1 MSRIRNVKGHITEVV
16 GGDYKIYSASD
27 IVESATDKFHE
38 TAGEGFFFGE
48 PEDPPTSPDNPAK
61 KPLELIVHFRRPD
74 DYNGEFGFDWMRDD
88 YKDICSNF
96 DELGRDYESMKIY
109 GKPYYVPWLA
119 IFPDD
124 HNDHKQQSEKG
135 IRLKLEIESL
145 NNSEDN
151 IGTKIGL
158 STSSPFLLVN
168 PTEIDS
174 QKSSHIIEI
183 RCTEKIADDK
193 IFIEARDLASQN
205 LVGKLNILR
214 NDSIYRFTL
223 FLIRLLDDPD
233 KAENEEEKS
242 AIERANECYL
252 GHIND
257 DWINS
262 VADRVNNFGLNQALI
277 KCDVVFKDIKIDS
290 KDWIKN
296 GYLTE
301 DKRIIETS
309 FREAIKPL
317 CENNGVSVFLC
328 GFLSKGFSSGA
339 AWAGTKPTTL
349 NYVICPQYIDSDG
362 SSYAKRILLH
372 EIGHVL
378 GLGHTFGNDN
388 TYKLQMLKTDNIMD
402 YPVDPENQE
411 NLNPFDRITFS
422 RRQWLKMQEEIVSYH
437 GNKE

>member
-1 MSRIRNVKGHITEVV
+1 MSRIRNVKGHITEMV

-38 TAGEGFFFGE
+38 TADEGLFFGE
-48 PEDPPTSPDNPAK
+48 PEDPPTPPDNPAK
-61 KPLELIVHFRRPD
+61 KKSELIVHFRRPD
-74 DYNGEFGFDWMRDD
+74 DYDGEFGFDWMRDD
-88 YKDICSNF
+88 YRDICSNF
-96 DELGRDYESMKIY
+96 DELEKDYESMKIY
-109 GKPYYVPWLA
+109 GKTYYVPWLS
-119 IFPDD
+119 IFPD
-124 HNDHKQQSEKG
+124 DHKQQSEKG
-135 IRLKLEIESL
+135 IRLKLEVESL

-158 STSSPFLLVN
+158 STSSPSLLVN

-174 QKSSHIIEI
+174 QESSHIIEI

-214 NDSIYRFTL
+214 NDSRYHFTL

-242 AIERANECYL
+242 KIERANEICL
-252 GHIND
+252 GDVND
-257 DWINS
+257 DWVNS
-262 VADRVNNFGLNQALI
+262 VADRVNNFGVNQALI

-290 KDWIKN
+290 KDWIKK

-301 DKRIIETS
+301 DKRIINSS
-309 FREAIKPL
+309 FHEAIKPL
-317 CENNGVSVFLC
+317 CEDKGVFAFLC
-328 GFLSKGFSSGA
+328 GFLTKDFSSGA
-339 AWAGTKPTTL
+339 AWAGTEPTTS
-349 NYVICPQYIDSDG
+349 NYIVCPQYIYSDG
-362 SSYAKRILLH
+362 ADYAKRILLH

-378 GLGHTFGNDN
+378 GLRHTFDERN
-388 TYKLQMLKTDNIMD
+388 TYKLQILKTDNVMD
-402 YPVDPENQE
+402 YPMDPKNQQ
-411 NLNPFDRITFS
+411 NRNPFDRITLS

>member
-119 IFPDD
+119 IFPD
-124 HNDHKQQSEKG
+124 DHKQQSEKG

-402 YPVDPENQE
+402 YPVDPENQKK
-411 NLNPFDRITFS
+411 LNPFDRITFS

>member
-74 DYNGEFGFDWMRDD
+74 DYDGEFGFDWMRDD

-402 YPVDPENQE
+402 YPVDPENQKK
-411 NLNPFDRITFS
+411 LNPFDRITFS

>member
-1 MSRIRNVKGHITEVV
+1 MCCIVKGHITEVV

-349 NYVICPQYIDSDG
+349 NYVICPQYIDSNG

-402 YPVDPENQE
+402 YPVDPENQK